1 MVKKLRQRRKPL
13 QKQKQKQKVVVNVRV
28 GGGKEKT
35 QQPIFMPA
43 PSQSV
48 GIGDVMRLIESS
60 LGSANRMIQPER
72 PAVYSMPQTM
82 RFEGTQEI
90 PPTNITQLNNLRPI
104 RMDDIVG
111 TTALNEPM
119 KMESNVINQSFS
131 LDNQLIPLK
140 TSRGIATEP
149 MRAQPM
155 ETQTE
160 SPQLGEMEAQI
171 EERLNTDDL
180 RVLAK
185 SQGFERLNT
194 EKAQDDLR
202 VLAKSQGFERISAG
216 KFKKFFVEQTG
227 ISYAIGEAD
236 RNLDLL
242 KRALNLNV
250 VKVGKKRVVVDTD

>member
-1 MVKKLRQRRKPL
+1 MVKKRKPL
-13 QKQKQKQKVVVNVRV
+13 QKQKQKQKQKVVVNVRV
-28 GGGKEKT
+28 GGGKEKA

-60 LGSANRMIQPER
+60 LGSASRMIQPER

-104 RMDDIVG
+104 RMDDIVA
-111 TTALNEPM
+111 TPALNEPM
-119 KMESNVINQSFS
+119 KMESNVINQPFS

-149 MRAQPM
+149 MKAQPM

-160 SPQLGEMEAQI
+160 IPQLGEMEAQT
-171 EERLNTDDL
+171 EERLNTEEAQDDL
-180 RVLAK
+180 RLLAK
-185 SQGFERLNT
+185 SQGF
-194 EKAQDDLR
+194 
-202 VLAKSQGFERISAG
+202 SRISDK
-216 KFKKFFVEQTG
+216 KFKEFFEQQTG
-227 ISYAIGEAD
+227 VPYAIGEAD
-236 RNLDLL
+236 RNLNIL
-242 KRALNLNV
+242 KRALNLNIGRE
-250 VKVGKKRVVVDTD
+250 GKKRVVVDVD

>member
-160 SPQLGEMEAQI
+160 SPQLGEMEAQT
-171 EERLNTDDL
+171 E
-180 RVLAK
+180 
-185 SQGFERLNT
+185 ERLNT